1 MVLVVL
7 VIVLVLVVVVVAAAA
22 VVVVVAAHNSSCSPG
37 THLHRQIDRQAP
49 IKQTKRH
56 CKSSVPASGGPN

>member
-7 VIVLVLVVVVVAAAA
+7 VIVLVLVVVVVAAA

>member
-7 VIVLVLVVVVVAAAA
+7 VIVLVLVVVVAAA